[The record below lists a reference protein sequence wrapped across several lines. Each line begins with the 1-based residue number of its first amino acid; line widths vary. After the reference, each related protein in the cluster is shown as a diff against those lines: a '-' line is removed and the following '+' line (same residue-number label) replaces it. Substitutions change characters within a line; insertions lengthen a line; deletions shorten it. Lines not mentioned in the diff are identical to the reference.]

1 MTQPR
6 MALAIGAL
14 AGGLLVLVSAL
25 WPDARTV
32 EAGSN
37 AAAIINGQVIPVED
51 VEIAL
56 EAMTRDSRNPLTENA
71 AEHALSRLI
80 DEELLFQRAIELD
93 LPRNASTVRRTIVM
107 TMIDLAQSNNIADP
121 DEAELRAFFNANIG
135 FFTTE
140 NRYRVRWESAAS
152 EDGERLRPPAHPP
165 NRLLTPSDLRRYL
178 GEDLTQAVLI
188 VGDGETA
195 GPIENSGRFHWLTVT
210 EMAPVGEPQFDAN
223 RDRVESLWRQRAAE
237 ESLETYIA
245 ELRRQATI
253 QVQALP
259 SE

>member
-6 MALAIGAL
+6 IALAFGAL

-25 WPDARTV
+25 WPDARNV

-37 AAAIINGQVIPVED
+37 AAAIVNGQVIPVED

-56 EAMTRDSRNPLTENA
+56 EAMASDSRNPLTGNA

-107 TMIDLAQSNNIADP
+107 TIIDLAQSNEVDEP
-121 DEAELRAFFNANIG
+121 DESELQAFFNANIG

-140 NRYRVRWESAAS
+140 NRYRIRWESAAT
-152 EDGERLRPPAHPP
+152 EDGERSRPPAHPP
-165 NRLLTPSDLRRYL
+165 GRLLTPSDLRRYL
-178 GEDLTQAVLI
+178 GEDLTLAVLI
-188 VGDGETA
+188 IGEGETA
-195 GPIENSGRFHWLTVT
+195 GPIENGDRFHWLTVT
-210 EMAPVGEPQFDAN
+210 EIAPAGEPQFEEN
-223 RDRVESLWRQRAAE
+223 RGRVESLWRQRAAE
-237 ESLETYIA
+237 ESLESYIA
-245 ELRRQATI
+245 ELRAQANI
-253 QVQALP
+253 QIQALP